1 MCAVVDTTL
10 TRLLEEKGKGVV
22 GVAPET
28 TVMEAANEMR
38 AAKIGA
44 LLVMRDD
51 RLVGILTERDILN
64 KVVAENRAP
73 DEVEVNEIMTTEV
86 VVISPGRSIRD
97 AMRIVTKK
105 HLRHLPVVDDGQ
117 LVGMVSAGDLTR
129 SIVAE
134 EEDVIESLYM
144 YIRGG
149 YPA

>member
-1 MCAVVDTTL
+1 M
-10 TRLLEEKGKGVV
+10 

-38 AAKIGA
+38 ASKIGA

-73 DEVEVNEIMTTEV
+73 DEVEVHEIMTKEV
-86 VVISPGRSIRD
+86 VVISPGRSVRD

>member
-1 MCAVVDTTL
+1 
-10 TRLLEEKGKGVV
+10 
-22 GVAPET
+22 
-28 TVMEAANEMR
+28 MEAANEMR
-38 AAKIGA
+38 ASKIGA

-73 DEVEVNEIMTTEV
+73 DEVEVHEIMTKEV
-86 VVISPGRSIRD
+86 VVISPGRSVRD

>member
-1 MCAVVDTTL
+1 M
-10 TRLLEEKGKGVV
+10 V

-38 AAKIGA
+38 ASKIGA

-73 DEVEVNEIMTTEV
+73 DEVEVHEIMTKEV
-86 VVISPGRSIRD
+86 VVISPGRSVRD

>member
-1 MCAVVDTTL
+1 
-10 TRLLEEKGKGVV
+10 
-22 GVAPET
+22 
-28 TVMEAANEMR
+28 MR
-38 AAKIGA
+38 SAKIGA

-73 DEVEVNEIMTTEV
+73 DEVEVHEIMTTEV
-86 VVISPGRSIRD
+86 VVISPGRSVRD
-97 AMRIVTKK
+97 AMRIVTRK

-144 YIRGG
+144 YIRGD

>member
-1 MCAVVDTTL
+1 M
-10 TRLLEEKGKGVV
+10 V
-22 GVAPET
+22 GIAPET

-38 AAKIGA
+38 ASKIGA

-73 DEVEVNEIMTTEV
+73 DEVEVHEIMTTEV
-86 VVISPGRSIRD
+86 VVISPGRSVRD